1 MYDYP
6 GITPETRAAT
16 RKIRRDVQGHSFSF
30 GPARTGMNASAS
42 GQPFG
47 VFPVESGP
55 ATSRHPYS
63 VYWLFQA
70 GRNLCIE
77 TELQGFTSV
86 DDAGFTAQQYS
97 PALFWSG
104 DHLMLHL
111 SQAHVPMVIQ
121 PGQYAVARQADA
133 DRLHLYQ
140 HVRMAMP
147 LPALCHRMSGQPF
160 TFIRGFCGPA
170 GEFHVS

>member
-1 MYDYP
+1 MHDDTF
-6 GITPETRAAT
+6 ITPETRAAVH
-16 RKIRRDVQGHSFSF
+16 KIKRDA
-30 GPARTGMNASAS
+30 PL
-42 GQPFG
+42 FG
-47 VFPVESGP
+47 VFPVESGL
-55 ATSRHPYS
+55 ATSRSPYS

-97 PALFWSG
+97 PVLLWSG
-104 DHLMLHL
+104 GSLMLHL
-111 SQAHVPMVIQ
+111 SQSCVPMDIRS
-121 PGQYAVARQADA
+121 GQYAVSRLADA

-147 LPALCHRMSGQPF
+147 LPALRHRMSNQPF

-170 GEFHVS
+170 GEFYVS